1 MEITRTYRIYTLT
14 LDNNKKIMYNLDN
27 NEVIGVSGKPIKN
40 PPTYV
45 DDSLTNLLYNLTKE
59 KMNNGKDW
67 EEIVNRIISY
77 EVNYEIKNILIRS
90 LMYSDMEWVLKNWKK
105 VLKGMLEMIKDKCY
119 LWRLMNSYDDIKI
132 ILTNYELM
140 KKYADIFVN
149 DKVKNYF
156 CKSIYTNFFTEKT
169 FRDIIKKEIKKEKKF
184 FENQNKVKEYLGT
197 EDLNIIY
204 RTYGI
209 KFQDF
214 DLYHHI
220 DEITKKY
227 ARIKSLLNRM
237 SMNNY
242 KITDIYTD
250 YNYIVSL
257 YEKNKIEN
265 DNRYF
270 KANQTEKN
278 LFFEN
283 DEYKI
288 YIPTSREELREI
300 GNTFNNCANGH
311 EWNVYLSGNY
321 RKLVVVIDKK
331 TEKYKV
337 CCDISSY
344 DGEICQYLI
353 KNNRSVQSATLNNFK
368 NEYQDYLTKIW
379 KEVE

>member
-1 MEITRTYRIYTLT
+1 MEITRTYRTYTLT
-14 LDNNKKIMYNLDN
+14 LDNNKKIMYNLDD

-40 PPTYV
+40 PPSSV
-45 DDSLTNLLYNLTKE
+45 DDLLTNLLYNLTKE
-59 KMNNGKDW
+59 KMDNGKNW

-77 EVNYEIKNILIRS
+77 DVNYETKNILIRS
-90 LMYSDMEWVLKNWKK
+90 LIYSDTEWVLKNWKK
-105 VLKGMLEMIKDKCY
+105 VLKGMLEMIKDEYY
-119 LWRLMNSYDDIKI
+119 LWRLMNCCDDIKI
-132 ILTNYELM
+132 ILTKYELM

-149 DKVKNYF
+149 DEVKRYF
-156 CKSIYTNFFTEKT
+156 CNNVYNNFFTEKT

-209 KFQDF
+209 KFQDYN
-214 DLYHHI
+214 LYNHI
-220 DEITKKY
+220 GEITNKY
-227 ARIKSLLNRM
+227 ARIKSLLNKM

-250 YNYIVSL
+250 YDYIVSL

-265 DNRYF
+265 DDRYF

-288 YIPTSREELREI
+288 YIPTSRQELREI
-300 GNTFNNCANGH
+300 GNTFHNCANGY
-311 EWNVYLSGNY
+311 EWNTFLSTNS

-344 DGEICQYLI
+344 DGKICQYLI
-353 KNNRSVQSATLNNFK
+353 QNNRSVQSDTLNNFK
-368 NEYQDYLTKIW
+368 NEYQNYLTKIW